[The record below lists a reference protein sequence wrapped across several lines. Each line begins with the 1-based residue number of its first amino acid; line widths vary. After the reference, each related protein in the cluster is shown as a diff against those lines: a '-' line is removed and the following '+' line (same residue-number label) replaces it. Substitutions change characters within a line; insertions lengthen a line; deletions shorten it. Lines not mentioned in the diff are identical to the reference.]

1 MADASTTLYG
11 LIKPEVGASSDTWG
25 SKLNADLDDADAL
38 LGAFVLTGSS
48 SAYVLTTGLSLAA
61 YASKQRFLVQWN
73 HTNASTSPTLNVD
86 TLGAKNIKK
95 RDGST
100 SPSASDLVSGRWN
113 EVLYDGTNIVVLDL
127 LPSDFQPPDATL
139 TALAAGATGAD
150 VLFYWSGSDTL
161 STTTLTSAARSIL
174 DDTTVAAICTTLGA
188 AQLTANNTLSGTNT
202 TTGQSRR
209 HEAATPVEV
218 TKDTGGGAN
227 AKVWR
232 RYASS
237 SNLIFDCLND
247 AEDSATSWLTVARSG
262 QTPTLAT
269 FGVPVVTPFSVS
281 SETNGTLSIASKNRV
296 VNCSSGVTLPNS
308 VFGEGQWQL
317 LKAGSASRTITRGSG
332 VAMYVNGTDSASATL
347 SVRGLAGVYW
357 ESASA
362 CYLTGDVT

>member
-1 MADASTTLYG
+1 MA
-11 LIKPEVGASSDTWG
+11 
-25 SKLNADLDDADAL
+25 
-38 LGAFVLTGSS
+38 
-48 SAYVLTTGLSLAA
+48 
-61 YASKQRFLVQWN
+61 
-73 HTNASTSPTLNVD
+73 
-86 TLGAKNIKK
+86 
-95 RDGST
+95 RDGSGNYSRVVT
-100 SPSASDLVSGRWN
+100 PPANGDVADADDFNSEVNDIATALSDSINKAGTKAFAADQSMGGFKLTNLAAPASANDAARKAYVDSAI
-113 EVLYDGTNIVVLDL
+113 TAAA
-127 LPSDFQPPDATL
+127 QPLDATL

-202 TTGQSRR
+202 TTGQNRR

-218 TKDTGGGAN
+218 TRDTGGGTN

-237 SNLIFDCLND
+237 GNLIFDCLND
-247 AEDSATSWLTVARSG
+247 AENSATEWLTVARAG

-281 SETNGTLSIASKNRV
+281 SETSGTLSIASKNRV